1 MPADLFLDLLDLGE
15 GRMALHWARLRDAI
29 ALFQR
34 VATRQPSTVW
44 AAEAIYWWGVAV
56 YLATRS
62 REQLDG
68 VWEHLRVR
76 FPESIWTARTRH
88 A

>member
-1 MPADLFLDLLDLGE
+1 LPADLFLDLLDLGE
-15 GRMALHWARLRDAI
+15 GHVALHWARFRDAI

-34 VATRQPSTVW
+34 VAARQPSSAW

-76 FPESIWTARTRH
+76 FPESIWAARTRH